1 MRPWMLE
8 APPVEPSDADLAA
21 FGRVLEARDPS
32 LLPPGTPRWLFLN
45 WLTAQGFLLHGSP
58 QSGIPEFE
66 VRQAVDLSP
75 DGFSN
80 RAGVY
85 ATSDGLWALMYALR
99 DRSRVARMVNMTLQ
113 VREEGGWSAS
123 RSFLSLA
130 PRGPAVTD
138 GRSLLSPGAVYVLP
152 PQGFESM
159 PPYEWPGLGTVREP
173 QWVSPVPV
181 RPLFQVAVTPDDF
194 PLPVR
199 THDAAR
205 VDALCAADP
214 WGFPWLEEGAAI
226 TPPDRFR

>member
-1 MRPWMLE
+1 MLE
-8 APPVEPSDADLAA
+8 APRVALSHADLAA
-21 FGRVLEARDPS
+21 FGRALEARDPG
-32 LLPPGTPRWLFLN
+32 LLPPGVPRWCFLD
-45 WLTAQGFLLHGSP
+45 WLTTQGLLLHGSP
-58 QSGIPEFE
+58 LADIPEFE

-75 DGFSN
+75 DDFSN

-99 DRSRVARMVNMTLQ
+99 DRSRAARMVNTALQ
-113 VREEGGWSAS
+113 LREGGRWSPM
-123 RSFLSLA
+123 RYYLSLA

-138 GRSLLSPGAVYVLP
+138 GRSLLSPGVVYVLP
-152 PQGFESM
+152 RDRFGAM
-159 PPYEWPGLGTVREP
+159 PPYDWPGLGTVREP

-181 RPLFQVAVTPDDF
+181 RPLFRVPVTPDDF

-214 WGFPWLEEGAAI
+214 WGFPWLE
-226 TPPDRFR
+226 

>member
-8 APPVEPSDADLAA
+8 APPVEPSDADLSA
-21 FGRVLEARDPS
+21 FRQALEARDPG

-58 QSGIPEFE
+58 QPGISEFE

-85 ATSDGLWALMYALR
+85 ATSDALWALMYALR
-99 DRSRVARMVNMTLQ
+99 DRSRVARMVNMALQ
-113 VREEGGWSAS
+113 VQGEDGWSGM
-123 RSFLSLA
+123 RYFLSLA
-130 PRGPAVTD
+130 PRGPAVLE
-138 GRSLLSPGAVYVLP
+138 GRSLLSPGFVYVLS
-152 PQGFESM
+152 PQGFDPM

-173 QWVSPVPV
+173 QWVSPTPV
-181 RPLFQVAVTPDDF
+181 RPLLPVPVTPDDF
-194 PLPVR
+194 PLSAR

-205 VDALCAADP
+205 VDARCAADP
-214 WGFPWLEEGAAI
+214 WGFP
-226 TPPDRFR
+226 